1 MLTEFTFEYDG
12 RTVWCRVESIHV
24 NASGRPAIPSNAMW
38 YYEID
43 GVTHSAYEASPD
55 DIKEDVTQRIAAI
68 EEARSAQKGIFAD

>member
-24 NASGRPAIPSNAMW
+24 NASGRLAIPSNAMW

-43 GVTHSAYEASPD
+43 GVTHSTFEASPD
-55 DIKEDVTQRIAAI
+55 DIKEDVKWRIAAI
-68 EEARSAQKGIFAD
+68 EESRRAQKGIFAD

>member
-1 MLTEFTFEYDG
+1 MLTEFTFDYDG
-12 RTVWCRVESIHV
+12 RTGRCWVESIHV

-55 DIKEDVTQRIAAI
+55 DIKEDVMRRIAAI
-68 EEARSAQKGIFAD
+68 EESRSAREGL